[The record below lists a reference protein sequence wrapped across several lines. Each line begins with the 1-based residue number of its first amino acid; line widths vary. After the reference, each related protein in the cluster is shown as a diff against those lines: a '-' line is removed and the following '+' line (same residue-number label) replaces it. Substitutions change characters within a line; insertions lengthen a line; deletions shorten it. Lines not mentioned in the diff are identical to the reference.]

1 LINPKRRTF
10 LKKSLASGIILSAA
24 SAGLL
29 KPVQVLAAAWPKNA
43 FTASDIDSA
52 LTHLFGSSQVSP
64 SKAIKLKAPVHAE
77 NGAAVPVTV
86 STTLP
91 NVRSISVLVKENMVP
106 LVVNVRFSGA
116 DGYFTGRIKMAATSD
131 VYAVVQ
137 SDGKLY
143 STTKKI
149 KVSVGGCG
157 G

>member
-1 LINPKRRTF
+1 MINPKRRTF

-43 FTASDIDSA
+43 FAASDIDSA
-52 LTHLFGSSQVSP
+52 LTRLYGNSQFSP

-91 NVRSISVLVKENMVP
+91 NVRTISVLVKENRVP
-106 LVVNVRFSGA
+106 LVLNVRFFGA
-116 DGYFTGRIKMAATSD
+116 TGYITGRVKMSATSD

-143 STTKKI
+143 GAKRMI
-149 KVSVGGCG
+149 KVTVGGCG